1 VRIAVVA
8 QNPSAT
14 NDALVREFLLRWE
27 ERDVEQLV
35 EMCTDDAVWHHR
47 PLPPAV
53 GSDGI
58 REFAQRFADV
68 PDGPYEILLQVA
80 DDRVV
85 MNERLDRVTFGGQL
99 AELRSCGVFEI
110 ENGRIKAWRR
120 AVAES
125 ARLRDEFEAWVGGRL
140 DLPLQPL

>member
-1 VRIAVVA
+1 MNRS
-8 QNPSAT
+8 QLMHT
-14 NDALVREFLLRWE
+14 NDVLVREFLLLWE
-27 ERDVEQLV
+27 QRDTDKLV
-35 EMCTDDAVWHHR
+35 AACTEDAVWHHR

-68 PDGPYEILLQVA
+68 PGGPYEILLQVA

-85 MNERLDRVTFGGQL
+85 MNERLDRVTVGGQL

-110 ENGRIKAWRR
+110 EDGRIKAWRDYFDTGSL
-120 AVAES
+120 AH
-125 ARLRDEFEAWVGGRL
+125 D
-140 DLPLQPL
+140 